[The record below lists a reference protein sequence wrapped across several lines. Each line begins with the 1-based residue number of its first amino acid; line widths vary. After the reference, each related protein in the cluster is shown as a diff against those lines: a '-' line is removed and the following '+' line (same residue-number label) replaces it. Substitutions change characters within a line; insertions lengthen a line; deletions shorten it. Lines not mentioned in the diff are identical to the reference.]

1 MTGTLA
7 SQIDPVVLAI
17 PSAPAGLAFDRS
29 RGELVVADSARNEIV
44 RGDHTLAVLPSESGL
59 AAIALGDAGE
69 MFATCD
75 GELGR
80 IFRVNEHGVT
90 ELPALGAAWRLG
102 LACDAAANLVYAT
115 QFQMS
120 RFGAHDGAIVA
131 LDLSTG
137 AASLVLDGFHKPVGI
152 AQLGRTLVV
161 ADARARAVY
170 RIELVAGRAVTRLQ
184 LAALPDRPEHLC
196 AAGDGAVLVTSYDA
210 AAHVGTV
217 RLIGL
222 GGEQRVIATGS
233 WEPRGIACV
242 ETSDGLAASVSTAH
256 GLIAF
261 AL

>member
-1 MTGTLA
+1 MSMTGTLA
-7 SQIDPVVLAI
+7 AQIDPAVLAI
-17 PSAPAGLAFDRS
+17 PSAPAGVAFDAV

-44 RGDHTLAVLPSESGL
+44 RGDHTIGVLPSASGL

-69 MFATCD
+69 LFATCD
-75 GELGR
+75 GEAGR
-80 IFRVNEHGVT
+80 IFRINEHGVT

-102 LACDAAANLVYAT
+102 LACDAAANLVYVT

-120 RFGAHDGAIVA
+120 RFGAHDGAILA
-131 LDLSTG
+131 IDLATG

-184 LAALPDRPEHLC
+184 LAALPDRPEHVC
-196 AAGDGAVLVTSYDA
+196 ACGDGAVLVTSYDA

-217 RLIGL
+217 RRIALDGA
-222 GGEQRVIATGS
+222 QTVIATGA
-233 WEPRGIACV
+233 WEPRGIAC
-242 ETSDGLAASVSTAH
+242 DGVSATVSASH
-256 GLIAF
+256 GLMTIA
-261 AL
+261 L